1 MAVFPLFFFMFLAR
15 EFQPCSTAGT
25 WLRIGYWAADR
36 SGDSPVSEIDYSLFT
51 HLVSRSAAINSTS
64 YEIFILPE
72 EAQFVYNFTATVK
85 VKDPSIST
93 LLSIRCDATG
103 SADFSSTAGD
113 PSRRK
118 SLIDSSIDFA
128 RRYGFDGLD
137 LSCLPSPEEMGD
149 AAQLFDEWRAA
160 ILAES
165 GASSQLVLTAA
176 ARFSS
181 LLATN
186 GSVLGSINKN
196 LDWVHLVL
204 SEYAVP
210 SLNQSKTAAHY
221 PLRDPNG
228 GAGLDSD
235 VEEWRSRGFS
245 LSRFV
250 LGLPFSGY
258 AWTLVD
264 PNNNG
269 IGAAARGAALS
280 SNGLVWYSDIMKYVR
295 RYGVKISYSAVYTT
309 NYCSFGST
317 WIGFED
323 VEAVGAKVSYAMDKG
338 FLGYFAWQIPYDDNW
353 ALSRAAFDATAPAKP
368 GKRQRKL
375 WLVITIVVAATGA
388 LAIGILVF
396 CFVRKKRSRSKG
408 DRTEALESKLDDNE
422 TIPPGEF
429 DARNIGLTRYSLS
442 EMERATDGFASENKL
457 GQGGYGPVYKGLLPG
472 GEEVA
477 VKKLSNSST
486 QGYAEFE
493 NEVLLTA
500 KLQHVNLV
508 RLLGF
513 CIDEEEHML
522 VYEFMP
528 NNSLD
533 KYLFD
538 SVKRL
543 QLNWRK
549 RVEIIEGVTQG
560 LLYLQKYSRLTVI
573 HRDLKPSNILL
584 DSDMNP
590 RISDFG
596 LARIFVRG
604 AEEANTERVFATI
617 GYAPPEYLNEGVYSA
632 KSDVFSFGVLLL
644 QIISGEQK
652 KLNLLDYA
660 YEMWKDGRGM
670 EQMDSSLDDSRSS
683 CKLMTCL
690 QISLLCVQGN
700 PEDRPSMSDVAF
712 MLRNDAAALAIPSR
726 PVFPRKDDIMMKR
739 MSKNDIQAC
748 PEDETIWTELEAR

>member
-1 MAVFPLFFFMFLAR
+1 R

-72 EAQFVYNFTATVK
+72 ETQFVYNFTATVK

-228 GAGLDSD
+228 GSGLDSD
-235 VEEWRSRGFS
+235 VEEWMSRGFS

-280 SNGLVWYSDIMKYVR
+280 SNGLVWYSDIKKYVR

-353 ALSRAAFDATAPAKP
+353 ALSRA
-368 GKRQRKL
+368 
-375 WLVITIVVAATGA
+375 
-388 LAIGILVF
+388 
-396 CFVRKKRSRSKG
+396 
-408 DRTEALESKLDDNE
+408 
-422 TIPPGEF
+422 EF

-457 GQGGYGPVYKGLLPG
+457 GQGGYGPVFKGLLPG

-477 VKKLSNSST
+477 VKKLSYSST

-584 DSDMNP
+584 DSGMNP

-644 QIISGEQK
+644 QIISGKIIASVYGEQK

-670 EQMDSSLDDSRSS
+670 EVMDSSLDDSRSS

-700 PEDRPSMSDVAF
+700 PEDRPSMADVAF
-712 MLRNDAAALAIPSR
+712 MLRNYTAALGIPLR
-726 PVFPRKDDIMMKR
+726 PVFPRKDDVTMKR
-739 MSKNDIQAC
+739 MPTNDLQAC